1 MILIT
6 RPQLEAEEL
15 KAKLLE
21 NKIHAHC
28 DPLISFHYDDAW
40 SKKQKTLD
48 ANSVCLLTSIQALY
62 SIEKNYSLKDY
73 FNDVNIVCIGERVSN
88 YLISKSAGN
97 IISTFQDSDQ
107 LLLELNFENLKN
119 NSFIYFCG
127 NQYNKK
133 LIEKI
138 KLKNISLK
146 TIVVYQVEAAHEF
159 NTITREMIEQSR
171 IKSVVLYSPFTANIF
186 MDLLYKAGLSDTF
199 LDKKIFCLSK
209 KIAAVVESKNFK
221 NVYISL
227 SPNEQSM
234 INVIKKSL

>member
-97 IISTFQDSDQ
+97 IISTFQDSDH
-107 LLLELNFENLKN
+107 LLQELNFENLKN

-133 LIEKI
+133 FIEKI

-146 TIVVYQVEAAHEF
+146 TIVVYQVEAAHELDV
-159 NTITREMIEQSR
+159 TTREMILQNT
-171 IKSVVLYSPFTANIF
+171 IQSVVLYSKFTADILWTCLTKLVSQILFRQKNI
-186 MDLLYKAGLSDTF
+186 L
-199 LDKKIFCLSK
+199 
-209 KIAAVVESKNFK
+209 FK
-221 NVYISL
+221 
-227 SPNEQSM
+227 
-234 INVIKKSL
+234 

>member
-40 SKKQKTLD
+40 SKKQKMLD

-73 FNDVNIVCIGERVSN
+73 FNDIKIICVGERVSN
-88 YLISKSAGN
+88 YLKSKSAGN
-97 IISTFQDSDQ
+97 IISTFQDSDH
-107 LLLELNFENLKN
+107 LLQELNFENFEEN
-119 NSFIYFCG
+119 TFIYFCG
-127 NQYNKK
+127 NQHNEDF
-133 LIEKI
+133 IEKV
-138 KLKNISLK
+138 KSKNINLK
-146 TIVVYQVEAAHEF
+146 SIVVYQVEAAQELDV
-159 NTITREMIEQSR
+159 TTREMIEQNTIQSA
-171 IKSVVLYSPFTANIF
+171 VLYSKFTADIF
-186 MDLLYKAGLSDTF
+186 IDLLNKAGLSDTF

-209 KIAAVVESKNFK
+209 KIATIIESRNFQ
-221 NVYISL
+221 NVYS
-227 SPNEQSM
+227 SPAPDEQSM